1 MTPGDRSFVAA
12 LILGIGAMAGCN
24 AASKAGQATQPPVG
38 ADRDAHGC
46 IASAG
51 YTWCAREAACV
62 RPWEL
67 AQQRGFAN
75 TSEAFAKYC
84 LDASQ

>member
-1 MTPGDRSFVAA
+1 MTPRERSVVAA
-12 LILGIGAMAGCN
+12 LIVGIGAMAGCST
-24 AASKAGQATQPPVG
+24 ASKAGQATRPPVG
-38 ADRDAHGC
+38 ADRDAQGC

-75 TSEAFAKYC
+75 TSEVFAKYC
-84 LDASQ
+84 AGARQ

>member
-1 MTPGDRSFVAA
+1 MTPRDRSVFAA
-12 LILGIGAMAGCN
+12 LILGIGAMAGCG
-24 AASKAGQATQPPVG
+24 ATPKAGQSTQPPVG

-51 YTWCAREAACV
+51 YRWCAREAGCV

-84 LDASQ
+84 AGARQ